1 MTKSAPLDVLRQWH
15 PEFTEIRQDIHAHPE
30 IGFTETRTAAIV
42 AAKLKEYGI
51 EVHTGVG
58 GTGIVGVLRR
68 GNGQA
73 SIGLRADMD
82 ALPIHEE
89 TGRAYS
95 STVPGVMHACGH
107 DGHTTILLAAAR
119 YLSQHGDFNG
129 TVNFIFQPAEEG
141 LGGALAMLKDGL
153 LERFPCNF
161 VYGLHN
167 SPALPLGKFAIRKG
181 AAMASGAFF
190 DITVRGR
197 GAHGALPEQGID
209 PVLVACHMNT
219 ALQSIVSRNVPPA
232 ETAVVSVTVIQ
243 SGDAYNVIPDTAVL
257 RGTVRTA
264 LRSTMELVEAAMRRI
279 APGIAAGFGATAE
292 VDFRF
297 IFAPLFN
304 DAEAFED
311 IVAAAA
317 AVAGE
322 ENVNTN
328 NGFIMASEDF
338 SFVMEK
344 ARGAYINLGN
354 VAPGEAGA
362 TGVQVHNPGYDF
374 NDAAIPLG
382 AAMFCELTQRKL
394 PQTFRSGDF
403 G

>member
-1 MTKSAPLDVLRQWH
+1 MTHSAPLETIRTWH
-15 PEFTEIRQDIHAHPE
+15 PEFTAIRRDIHAHPE
-30 IGFTETRTAAIV
+30 IGFTETRTSAMV
-42 AAKLKEYGI
+42 AEKLREWGI

-58 GTGIVGVLRR
+58 GTGVVGVLRR

-89 TGRAYS
+89 TGKEYS

-119 YLSQHGDFNG
+119 YLAQHGDFNG

-153 LERFPCNF
+153 LERFPCNY

-167 SPALPLGKFAIRKG
+167 SPGLALGKFAIRKG
-181 AAMASGAFF
+181 PAMASGAFF
-190 DITVRGR
+190 DITIRGR
-197 GAHGALPEQGID
+197 GAHGALPEMGID
-209 PVLVACHMNT
+209 PVLVACHVNA
-219 ALQSIVSRNVPPA
+219 ALQSIVSRNVPPT

-243 SGDAYNVIPDTAVL
+243 GGDAYNVIPDSAVL

-264 LRSTMELVEAAMRRI
+264 LRSTMELVEAAMKRI
-279 APGIAAGFGATAE
+279 APGVASGFGATAE

-297 IFAPLFN
+297 IFAPLVN
-304 DAEAFED
+304 EAQATDD
-311 IVAAAA
+311 IVAAAGK
-317 AVAGE
+317 VVGD
-322 ENVNTN
+322 ENVSTS

-344 ARGAYINLGN
+344 APGAYINLGN

-374 NDAAIPLG
+374 NDEAIPLG
-382 AAMFCELTQRKL
+382 AAMFCELTQAKL
-394 PQTFRSGDF
+394 PKDF

>member
-1 MTKSAPLDVLRQWH
+1 MTKPAPLETLRAWH
-15 PEFTEIRQDIHAHPE
+15 PEFTAIRRDIHAHPE
-30 IGFTETRTAAIV
+30 IGFTETRTAAMV
-42 AAKLKEYGI
+42 AEKLRGWGL
-51 EVHTGVG
+51 EVHTGIG
-58 GTGIVGVLRR
+58 GTGVVGVLRR

-89 TGRAYS
+89 TGKEYS

-119 YLSQHGDFNG
+119 YLAQHGDFNG

-153 LERFPCNF
+153 LERFPCNY

-167 SPALPLGKFAIRKG
+167 SPGLALGKFAIRKG
-181 AAMASGAFF
+181 PAMASGAFF
-190 DITVRGR
+190 DITIRGR

-209 PVLVACHMNT
+209 PVLVACHVNA
-219 ALQSIVSRNVPPA
+219 ALQSIVSRNVPPT

-243 SGDAYNVIPDTAVL
+243 GGDAYNVIPDSAVL

-264 LRSTMELVEAAMRRI
+264 LRSTMELVEASMKRVAT
-279 APGIAAGFGATAE
+279 GVAAGFGATAE

-297 IFAPLFN
+297 IFAPLVN
-304 DAEAFED
+304 EAQATDD

-317 AVAGE
+317 KVVGD
-322 ENVNTN
+322 ENVSTT

-344 ARGAYINLGN
+344 APGAYINLGN

-374 NDAAIPLG
+374 NDEAIPLG
-382 AAMFCELTQRKL
+382 AAMFCELAQAKL
-394 PQTFRSGDF
+394 PKDF
-403 G
+403 A

>member
-1 MTKSAPLDVLRQWH
+1 MTKPAPLDTLRQWH
-15 PEFTEIRQDIHAHPE
+15 PEFTAIRRDIHAHPE
-30 IGFTETRTAAIV
+30 IGFTETRTAALV
-42 AAKLKEYGI
+42 AEKLKEWGI
-51 EVHTGVG
+51 EVHTGIG
-58 GTGIVGVLRR
+58 GTGVVGVLRR

-82 ALPIHEE
+82 ALPIHED
-89 TGRAYS
+89 TGKEYS

-119 YLSQHGDFNG
+119 WLAQHGDFNG

-153 LERFPCNF
+153 LERFPCNY

-167 SPALPLGKFAIRKG
+167 SPGLPLGKFAIRKG
-181 AAMASGAFF
+181 PAMASGAFF
-190 DITVRGR
+190 DITIRGR
-197 GAHGALPEQGID
+197 GAHGALPEMGID
-209 PVLVACHMNT
+209 PVLVACHVNT
-219 ALQSIVSRNVPPA
+219 ALQSIVSRNVPPT

-243 SGDAYNVIPDTAVL
+243 GGDAYNVIPDSAVL

-264 LRSTMELVEAAMRRI
+264 LRSTMELVEASMKRI
-279 APGIAAGFGATAE
+279 APSVAEGFGATAE

-297 IFAPLFN
+297 IFAPLVN
-304 DAEAFED
+304 EAQATDD
-311 IVAAAA
+311 IVAAARK
-317 AVAGE
+317 VVGDD
-322 ENVNTN
+322 NVSTA

-344 ARGAYINLGN
+344 APGAYINLGN

-374 NDAAIPLG
+374 NDEAIPLG
-382 AAMFCELTQRKL
+382 AAMFCELTQAKL
-394 PQTFRSGDF
+394 PKDF
-403 G
+403 A

>member
-1 MTKSAPLDVLRQWH
+1 MSTPTPLDTLRQWH
-15 PEFTEIRQDIHAHPE
+15 PEFTAIRQDIHAHPE
-30 IGFTETRTAAIV
+30 IGFTETRTAGIV
-42 AAKLKEYGI
+42 AAKLTEYGI

-58 GTGIVGVLRR
+58 GTGVVGVLRR

-89 TGRAYS
+89 TGKAYS
-95 STVPGVMHACGH
+95 STTPGVMHACGH

-119 YLSQHGDFNG
+119 YLSQHGEFNG

-167 SPALPLGKFAIRKG
+167 SPGLPVGKFAIRRG

-292 VDFRF
+292 VDFRL
-297 IFAPLFN
+297 IFAPLVN
-304 DAEAFED
+304 DAVAFDD
-311 IVAAAA
+311 IVAAAG
-317 AVAGE
+317 AVVGA

-344 ARGAYINLGN
+344 APGAYINLGN

-394 PQTFRSGDF
+394 PRGVA
-403 G
+403 